1 MAILVMIF
9 VHIKHDGNAMMGH
22 DAKVLIVNSNNEQL
36 AINNHKPPIWE
47 W

>member
-1 MAILVMIF
+1 MIF

-22 DAKVLIVNSNNEQL
+22 DATMILIVNSNNEQL